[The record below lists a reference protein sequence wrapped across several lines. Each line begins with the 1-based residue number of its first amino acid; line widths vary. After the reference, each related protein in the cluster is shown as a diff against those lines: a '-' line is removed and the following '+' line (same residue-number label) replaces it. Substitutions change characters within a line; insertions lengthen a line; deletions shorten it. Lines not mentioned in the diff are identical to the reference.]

1 MNLNAIEGARGVLP
15 LPADDDTRPAL
26 AQRIREASGV
36 GGAAPPADAPGAYP
50 VDGNGTTT
58 DVDTALSAPQD
69 AGEDAGDDAP
79 GEVDVNAFFLNM
91 FRQKMWTDWFDEGNE
106 RFEDMGAV

>member
-1 MNLNAIEGARGVLP
+1 MNLNAIEGAGGALP
-15 LPADDDTRPAL
+15 LSADDDTRLAL
-26 AQRIREASGV
+26 AQRIREASGL
-36 GGAAPPADAPGAYP
+36 GGTASATDVPGAHP

-58 DVDTALSAPQD
+58 DADTAPCAPPD
-69 AGEDAGDDAP
+69 GGEGVP

-106 RFEDMGAV
+106 RFEEIGAV

>member
-69 AGEDAGDDAP
+69 AGEDAP
-79 GEVDVNAFFLNM
+79 EEVDVNAFFLNM